1 MRIAIVVLLTMA
13 LEMASIAQQPL
24 PSTTTGDDKPAAVN
38 AGLTD
43 DEIAVP
49 AGRTSMPRML
59 GVAKA

>member
-1 MRIAIVVLLTMA
+1 MRIAIVVILTMA
-13 LEMASIAQQPL
+13 LEMASTAQRAL

-38 AGLTD
+38 AGLAD

-59 GVAKA
+59 GAAKA

>member
-13 LEMASIAQQPL
+13 LEM
-24 PSTTTGDDKPAAVN
+24 PSTTTGDENPVAVN
-38 AGLTD
+38 AGMTE

-59 GVAKA
+59 GAAKA